1 MSKFGKVQKCRVLNP
16 KTAHKQAQARLQA
29 RGISEP
35 MNQKIGVVVLGTSVN
50 KYNRPES
57 WKVNA
62 IPDVTPWSNQKI
74 NSRGEHLR
82 SGRSRSVYY
91 NNWNMLAPIG
101 ASI

>member
-1 MSKFGKVQKCRVLNP
+1 MSKFGRVQKCRVLNP
-16 KTAHKQAQARLQA
+16 KTARRQQQARLQA

-62 IPDVTPWSNQKI
+62 VPDVTPWSNQKI
-74 NSRGEHLR
+74 NSRGERRR
-82 SGRSRSVYY
+82 SGRSRAVYY
-91 NNWNMLAPIG
+91 NNWNMLAPVG
-101 ASI
+101 ASL